1 MMATAQVPIA
11 GRQPVHIA
19 VNGWMAGRVAAVSG
33 QYLDHLL
40 AWIPKIASNARISLL
55 LPAGFGE
62 ATAQQCRTR
71 WPQVE
76 IVTVGLPA
84 LPENLAKVWWEQFAA
99 PAAAER
105 CGAGVYWVPYWAAPV
120 LSPSPTVVTIHDL
133 IPLLLPAYRGGMLQ
147 RGYTRPVSWTAQRAS
162 AIITVSA
169 AAKQDI
175 VAHLHVPPD
184 RVHVVHHGPNQEGSV
199 AVTAADSARVHERYQ
214 LPERFFLYLGGFDVR
229 KNMGRLLHG
238 YARYLQLGGD
248 PGVKLVLA
256 GALPAQDSAFFPDPR
271 RLAAEAGCAEHVH
284 FCGWVDEAD
293 KPAIYVLA
301 TAFVFPS
308 EYEGFGM
315 MVLEAMQAG
324 APVVTSGGFEGEG
337 VTR

>member
-1 MMATAQVPIA
+1 MMATAHAPIA

-19 VNGWMAGRVAAVSG
+19 VNGWMAGRLAAGSG

-40 AWIPKIASNARISLL
+40 AWIPKIAGDARISLL

-84 LPENLAKVWWEQFAA
+84 LPKNLAKVWWEQFAA
-99 PAAAER
+99 PAAAGR
-105 CGAGVYWVPYWAAPV
+105 CGAGVYWVPYWAAPFR
-120 LSPSPTVVTIHDL
+120 SPIPTVVTIHDL

-147 RGYTRPVSWTAQRAS
+147 RGYTRLVSWTARRAS
-162 AIITVSA
+162 AIIAVSA
-169 AAKQDI
+169 AAKRD
-175 VAHLHVPPD
+175 VVTHLHVPSE

-199 AVTAADSARVHERYQ
+199 AVTAADSARVRERYQ

-229 KNMGRLLHG
+229 KNMGGLLHG

-293 KPAIYVLA
+293 KPAIYALA

-324 APVVTSGGFEGEG
+324 APVVTSGE
-337 VTR
+337 

>member
-1 MMATAQVPIA
+1 ARRRYNRAMMATAQVPIA
-11 GRQPVHIA
+11 GERPVHIA
-19 VNGWMAGRVAAVSG
+19 VNGWMAGRLAAGSG

-184 RVHVVHHGPNQEGSV
+184 RVHIVHHRPNQEGSV
-199 AVTAADSARVHERYQ
+199 SVTAVDRARGRDRCQLPARVH
-214 LPERFFLYLGGFDVR
+214 P
-229 KNMGRLLHG
+229 
-238 YARYLQLGGD
+238 
-248 PGVKLVLA
+248 
-256 GALPAQDSAFFPDPR
+256 
-271 RLAAEAGCAEHVH
+271 
-284 FCGWVDEAD
+284 
-293 KPAIYVLA
+293 
-301 TAFVFPS
+301 
-308 EYEGFGM
+308 
-315 MVLEAMQAG
+315 
-324 APVVTSGGFEGEG
+324 
-337 VTR
+337 